1 MVTNFEI
8 NSHAK
13 RILIM
18 EKINSF
24 TTKEEVI
31 NYVKEFDVVAYK
43 NTRNHLSGI
52 VSRLSPFI
60 TRGVISLPEIRDIIL
75 ERYSYKQAEKFIQ
88 ELAWRE
94 YWQEVWF
101 AKGDDIFTDLR
112 FSRDDWE
119 HDKLVEAIVLAN
131 TGIKS
136 IDIQIEEMY
145 QSGYMHNH
153 ARMWT
158 AMLACNVAKAH
169 WYNMSRWMYYHLFDG
184 DLASNMLSWQWVAG
198 TNAGKRYVAHQ
209 KLINAC
215 SDTSQIRTYLTMSRE
230 EVGIGETPSQLKLTM
245 NFDYITNY
253 PNSDEIN
260 WNSKVVFLYSP
271 WTLDPEWCNDEE
283 GERVLIF
290 EPCLFDRFPVSE
302 KVIEFIVTVA
312 KTQVPDIKLHIGN
325 IRDVHFGESTTVK
338 SKLYP
343 STKHW
348 PGHRDIPEKL
358 FPNVAGYYPSF
369 FKYWKECTK

>member
-1 MVTNFEI
+1 MIILTEKSTKNDIVNF
-8 NSHAK
+8 
-13 RILIM
+13 
-18 EKINSF
+18 
-24 TTKEEVI
+24 
-31 NYVKEFDVVAYK
+31 VKEFDVVAYQK
-43 NTRNHLSGI
+43 TRNHLSGN

-60 TRGVISLPEIRDIIL
+60 TRGVISLPEIRDIVL
-75 ERYSYKQAEKFIQ
+75 ERYSHKQAEKFIQ
-88 ELAWRE
+88 ELVWRE

-101 AKGDDIFTDLR
+101 VKGDDIFTDLR

-169 WYNMSRWMYYHLFDG
+169 WFSMSRWMYFYLIDG
-184 DLASNMLSWQWVAG
+184 DLASNMLSWQWIAG

-215 SDTSQIRTYLTMSRE
+215 SDTSQVRTYLTMPRE
-230 EVGIGETPSQLKLTM
+230 EVGTGDVPEKLKLAIH
-245 NFDYITNY
+245 FDYTTNY
-253 PNSDEIN
+253 PNSDEID
-260 WNSKVVFLYSP
+260 WNSETIFLYSP
-271 WTLDPEWCNDEE
+271 WTLDPDWYNDGV
-283 GERVLIF
+283 GERVLIL

-302 KVIEFIVTVA
+302 KVMEFILTVA
-312 KTQVPDIKLHIGN
+312 KTQVSDIKLYVGN
-325 IRDVHFGESTTVK
+325 ISDVNFGEGTIVK

-343 STKHW
+343 ATKHW
-348 PGHRDIPEKL
+348 PGDKEKPEKL
-358 FPNVAGYYPSF
+358 FPNICGYYPSF